1 MLRPMGGRV
10 SLSGDQWEA
19 LLHLPFAVYSTVAD
33 ADADQGSAEAQ
44 FRSLR
49 EEIEHGRS
57 VFAEGT
63 TGADLANAV
72 AGNLDVLWSA
82 HRASGRSP
90 EEVAGRAMKVLH
102 KIDSGE
108 SEAIRDWLLVV
119 ALGVARAIHTVGEP
133 PVSWSEVY
141 ALRDLARWLKRP
153 LPAITES

>member
-1 MLRPMGGRV
+1 MLRSMDDRA

-19 LLHLPFAVYSTVAD
+19 LLHMPFAVYSSVTD
-33 ADADQGSAEAQ
+33 ADDGGAEAQ
-44 FRSLR
+44 FRSFR

-57 VFAEGT
+57 VFPEGT

-82 HRASGRSP
+82 YQASGRSP
-90 EEVAGRAMKVLH
+90 EEVVGRGMKVLRR
-102 KIDSGE
+102 IDDGE

-119 ALGVARAIHTVGEP
+119 ALGAARAIHTVGEP
-133 PVSWSEVY
+133 PVSWSEVF

-153 LPAITES
+153 VPDITES